1 MIKMH
6 DVCKCGRKASQLSF
20 SVTLHKLY
28 LPAVAK
34 CWLLK
39 PGSSHPVR
47 KTELFMFVIK
57 YISLTFF
64 FLIFLNEVYAS

>member
-6 DVCKCGRKASQLSF
+6 DVCKCGPKALQLSF

-57 YISLTFF
+57 
-64 FLIFLNEVYAS
+64 